1 MHRRVFLQAAAT
13 AAVLGSLDFPG
24 FALAAG
30 SGPEDELIEA
40 WTGEHGGYPA
50 FDKANPTSIK
60 AALDKG
66 MELNKAEIA
75 EIVGNAE
82 TPTFANTIAALED
95 SGRALDR
102 AGRFF
107 YIFTSTMNDKAMQD
121 LQTEMSPIL
130 SAFGDDIVQNARL
143 FARIKAVYDDRAT
156 ASLSPEQNR
165 LVENYYQNFT
175 RQGAALNDADQARLK
190 DLNQKLA
197 SLYTKFSQNVLADE
211 ESYTLSIETEADL
224 DGLPES
230 LREAAAAAAAARGMK
245 GAWVFTNT
253 RSSMEPFLTYS
264 TKRALREKAWRMWI
278 MRGDNGTA
286 TDNKAVISEIL
297 QLRAERAL
305 LLGFKSHADW
315 AVENNMAK
323 TPHAAIDLMMKLWD
337 PAVRRAKEEIA
348 DMQMIADKEDAG
360 IKIEAWDH
368 RFYSEKVRKSTYD
381 LDQNEVKPYLQLDK
395 VRDGMFWVA
404 GKLYGLR
411 FAELEGLPVYH
422 EDVSVYEV
430 TRDGKRVGLW
440 YFDPYARAG
449 KNSGAWMNEYRTQER
464 FKGDVTPIVSNNAN
478 FVKSGAGP
486 VLISWDD
493 ATTMFH
499 EFGHALHGLN
509 SNVTYP
515 SVAGTSVKRDFV
527 EFPSQINE
535 HWFPT
540 PELLNQFALH
550 VDTGKPI
557 PADLLAKIQ
566 KSLKF
571 NQGFKTVEYLASAI
585 YDMKIHLAAT
595 PGGTID
601 PDAFEKSCMAEI
613 GLPREIV
620 MRHRPTQFGHTFSSD
635 GYSAGYYVYLWADA
649 LTADAWELFE
659 ERGVWDPATAKAFL
673 DDILSVGNA
682 VAPDEAFR
690 EFRGRDVDTEALMR
704 LRGFA

>member
-1 MHRRVFLQAAAT
+1 MHRRVFLQFAAT
-13 AAVLGSLDFPG
+13 TAVLGSLKFPG
-24 FALAAG
+24 FALAAE
-30 SGPEDELIEA
+30 SGPEDRLIEV

-50 FDKANPTSIK
+50 FDKVNPTSIK

-66 MELNKAEIA
+66 MELGKAEIA
-75 EIVGNAE
+75 EIAGTAE
-82 TPTFANTIAALED
+82 TPTFANTVAALED

-102 AGRFF
+102 ARRFF
-107 YIFTSTMNDKAMQD
+107 GVFTSTMNDKAMQD
-121 LQTEMSPIL
+121 LQTEMSPVL
-130 SAFGDDIVQNARL
+130 SAFDDDIVQNARL
-143 FARIKAVYDDRAT
+143 FARIKAVYDGRAT
-156 ASLSPEQNR
+156 AGLSPEQNR
-165 LVENYYQNFT
+165 LVESYYQDFT
-175 RQGAALNDADQARLK
+175 RRGAALGDADQAKLK
-190 DLNQKLA
+190 DLNQKLT
-197 SLYTKFSQNVLADE
+197 SLYTKFSQNRLADE
-211 ESYTLSIETEADL
+211 ESYTLTIETEADL

-230 LREAAAAAAAARGMK
+230 LREAAAAAAEEHGVK
-245 GAWVFTNT
+245 DKWVFTNT
-253 RSSMEPFLTYS
+253 RSSMEPLLTYS
-264 TKRALREKAWRMWI
+264 TKRDLREKGWRMWT
-278 MRGDNGTA
+278 MRGDNDTT
-286 TDNKAVISEIL
+286 TDNKAVISKIL
-297 QLRAERAL
+297 QLRTQRAR
-305 LLGFKSHADW
+305 LLGFKTHADW

-323 TPHAAIDLMMKLWD
+323 TPQAAIDLMMKLWA

-348 DMQMIADKEDAG
+348 DMQAIADEEGAG
-360 IKIEAWDH
+360 IKIEAWDY
-368 RFYSEKVRKSTYD
+368 RFYSEKVRKAKYD
-381 LDQNEVKPYLQLDK
+381 LDQNEVKLYLQLDK
-395 VRDGMFWVA
+395 VRDGMFWA
-404 GKLYGLR
+404 AEKLYGLR
-411 FAELEGLPVYH
+411 FAKLEGLPVYH
-422 EDVSVYEV
+422 EDMSVYEV
-430 TRDGKRVGLW
+430 TRDGKRAGLW
-440 YFDPYARAG
+440 YFDPYARVG
-449 KNSGAWMNEYRTQER
+449 KSSGAWMNEYRTQER
-464 FKGDVTPIVSNNAN
+464 FRGDITPIVSNNAN
-478 FVKSGAGP
+478 FVKSGSGP

-493 ATTMFH
+493 AITMFH

-515 SVAGTSVKRDFV
+515 SVAGVAVKRDFV

-540 PELLNQFALH
+540 PELLNKFALH
-550 VDTGKPI
+550 VDTSKPI

-571 NQGFKTVEYLASAI
+571 NQGFSTVEYLASAI

-620 MRHRPTQFGHTFSSD
+620 MRHRPTQFGHTFSGD

-659 ERGVWDPATAKAFL
+659 EKGVWDPAAAKAFL
-673 DDILSVGNA
+673 DDILSVGNS

>member
-1 MHRRVFLQAAAT
+1 MHRRLFLQSAAT
-13 AAVLGSLDFPG
+13 AAVLGSLDFSG
-24 FALAAG
+24 FALVAG
-30 SGPEDELIEA
+30 GNPEDRLIGV

-50 FDKANPTSIK
+50 FDQVNPTSIK
-60 AALDKG
+60 AALAKG
-66 MELNKAEIA
+66 MELSKAEIA
-75 EIVGNAE
+75 RIAGTAE

-102 AGRFF
+102 AQRFF
-107 YIFTSTMNDKAMQD
+107 GIFTSTMNDKAMQD
-121 LQTEMSPIL
+121 LQTEMSPVL
-130 SAFGDDIVQNARL
+130 SAFADDIIQNSRL

-156 ASLSPEQNR
+156 AGLSPEENR
-165 LVENYYQNFT
+165 LVETYYQNFI
-175 RQGAALNDADQARLK
+175 RQGAALDDADQAKLK
-190 DLNQKLA
+190 ELNQKLA
-197 SLYTKFSQNVLADE
+197 SLYTKFSQNELADE
-211 ESYTLSIETEADL
+211 ESYTLTLETEADL
-224 DGLPES
+224 EGLPES
-230 LREAAAAAAAARGMK
+230 LREAAAGAAEARGLK
-245 GAWVFTNT
+245 GKWVFSNT

-264 TKRALREKAWRMWI
+264 TRRDLREKGWRMWI

-286 TDNKAVISEIL
+286 TDNKRVISEIL
-297 QLRAERAL
+297 RLRTRRAR
-305 LLGFKSHADW
+305 LLGFPTHAHW
-315 AVENNMAK
+315 AADNNMAK
-323 TPHAAIDLMMKLWD
+323 TPQAAMDLMMKLWV
-337 PAVRRAKEEIA
+337 PAVRRAREEIA
-348 DMQMIADKEDAG
+348 DMQAIADREGDG
-360 IKIEAWDH
+360 ITIEAWDH
-368 RFYSEKVRKSTYD
+368 RFYSEKVRKATYD
-381 LDQNEVKPYLQLDK
+381 LDQNEVKLYLQLDK
-395 VRDGMFWVA
+395 VRDGMFWAA

-411 FAELEGLPVYH
+411 FAQLDGLPVYH
-422 EDVSVYEV
+422 EDMSVYEV

-449 KNSGAWMNEYRTQER
+449 KSSGAWMNEYRTQER
-464 FKGDVTPIVSNNAN
+464 FRGDVTPIVSNNAN
-478 FVKSGAGP
+478 FVKSGSGP

-493 ATTMFH
+493 AVTMFH

-540 PELLNQFALH
+540 PEVLNRFALH
-550 VDTGKPI
+550 VDTGEPI
-557 PADLLAKIQ
+557 PAELLAKVQ

-571 NQGFKTVEYLASAI
+571 NQGFSTVEYLASAI

-595 PGGTID
+595 PDGTID

-620 MRHRPTQFGHTFSSD
+620 MRHRPTQFGHTFSGD

-659 ERGVWDPATAKAFL
+659 QNGVWDPAIAKAFL

-690 EFRGRDVDTEALMR
+690 AFRGRDVDTEALMR

>member
-1 MHRRVFLQAAAT
+1 MQRRAFLQSAAT
-13 AAVLGSLDFPG
+13 AAVLGTLKFPG
-24 FALAAG
+24 FAIAAE
-30 SGPEDELIEA
+30 SGPEDKLIEV

-50 FDKANPTSIK
+50 FDQVNPTSIK
-60 AALDKG
+60 AALAKG
-66 MELNKAEIA
+66 MELSRAEIA
-75 EIVGNAE
+75 EIAGTVE

-102 AGRFF
+102 AQRFF
-107 YIFTSTMNDKAMQD
+107 GIFTSTMNDTAMQD
-121 LQTEMSPIL
+121 LQTEMSPVL
-130 SAFGDDIVQNARL
+130 SAFGDDIIQNARL
-143 FARIKAVYDDRAT
+143 FARIKAVYDGRAT
-156 ASLSPEQNR
+156 AGLSPEQKR

-175 RQGAALNDADQARLK
+175 RQGAALNDADQATLK
-190 DLNQKLA
+190 ELNQKLA
-197 SLYTKFSQNVLADE
+197 SLYTKFSQNELADE
-211 ESYTLSIETEADL
+211 ESYRLTIETEADL
-224 DGLPES
+224 EGLPES
-230 LREAAAAAAAARGMK
+230 LRDAAAAAAEARGVK
-245 GAWVFTNT
+245 GKWVFINT
-253 RSSMEPFLTYS
+253 RSSMEPFLTYAV
-264 TKRALREKAWRMWI
+264 KRDLREKGWRMWT

-297 QLRAERAL
+297 QLRTQRAR
-305 LLGFKSHADW
+305 LLGFSTHAHW
-315 AVENNMAK
+315 TVENNMAK
-323 TPHAAIDLMMKLWD
+323 TPQVAMDLMMKLWD
-337 PAVRRAKEEIA
+337 PALRRAREEIA
-348 DMQMIADKEDAG
+348 DMQAIADKEGAG
-360 IKIEAWDH
+360 ITIEAWDH
-368 RFYSEKVRKSTYD
+368 RFYSEKVRKATYD
-381 LDQNEVKPYLQLDK
+381 LDQNEVKFYLQLDK
-395 VRDGMFWVA
+395 VREGMFWA
-404 GKLYGLR
+404 AERLYGLR
-411 FAELEGLPVYH
+411 FAKLDGLPVYH

-449 KNSGAWMNEYRTQER
+449 KSSGAWMNEYRTQER
-464 FKGDVTPIVSNNAN
+464 FKADSTPIVSNNAN
-478 FVKSGAGP
+478 FVKSGPGP

-493 ATTMFH
+493 AVTMFH

-515 SVAGTSVKRDFV
+515 GVAGTSVKRDFV

-540 PELLNQFALH
+540 PELLNRFALH
-550 VDTGKPI
+550 VDTGRPI
-557 PADLLAKIQ
+557 PAELLAKIH

-571 NQGFKTVEYLASAI
+571 NQGFSTVEFLASAI
-585 YDMKIHLAAT
+585 YDMRIHLAAT

-620 MRHRPTQFGHTFSSD
+620 MRHRPTQFGHIFSGD

-659 ERGVWDPATAKAFL
+659 QRGVWDPATAKAFL

-690 EFRGRDVDTEALMR
+690 KFRGRDVDTEALMR

>member
-1 MHRRVFLQAAAT
+1 MQRRVFLQSVAT
-13 AAVLGSLDFPG
+13 AAVLGSLRFPG
-24 FALAAG
+24 LALAAG
-30 SGPEDELIEA
+30 SDPEDKLIEV

-50 FDKANPTSIK
+50 FDQVNPTSIK
-60 AALDKG
+60 AALEKG
-66 MELNKAEIA
+66 MELSRAEIA
-75 EIVGNAE
+75 EIAGTAE

-102 AGRFF
+102 AQRFF
-107 YIFTSTMNDKAMQD
+107 DIFTSTMNDQAMQD

-130 SAFGDDIVQNARL
+130 SAFGDDIIQNARL
-143 FARIKAVYDDRAT
+143 FARIKAVHDGRAT
-156 ASLSPEQNR
+156 AGLSPEQVR
-165 LVENYYQNFT
+165 LVENYYQDFT
-175 RQGAALNDADQARLK
+175 RQGAALDDADQATLK

-197 SLYTKFSQNVLADE
+197 SLYTRFSQNELADE
-211 ESYTLSIETEADL
+211 ESYRLTIETEADL
-224 DGLPES
+224 EGLPES
-230 LREAAAAAAAARGMK
+230 QREAAAAAAEAHGAK
-245 GAWVFTNT
+245 GKWVFTNT

-264 TKRALREKAWRMWI
+264 ARRDLREKGWRMWI

-297 QLRAERAL
+297 QLRTQRAR
-305 LLGFKSHADW
+305 LLGFETHAHW
-315 AVENNMAK
+315 TVENNMAK
-323 TPHAAIDLMMKLWD
+323 TPQAAMDLMMKLWG
-337 PAVRRAKEEIA
+337 PALRRAQKEIA
-348 DMQMIADKEDAG
+348 DMQAIADQAG
-360 IKIEAWDH
+360 DGITIEAWDH
-368 RFYSEKVRKSTYD
+368 RFYSEKVRKATYD
-381 LDQNEVKPYLQLDK
+381 LDQNEVKSYLQLDK
-395 VRDGMFWVA
+395 VREGMFWA
-404 GKLYGLR
+404 AERLYGLR
-411 FAELEGLPVYH
+411 FAKLDGLPVYH

-430 TRDGKRVGLW
+430 TRDGKRAGLW

-449 KNSGAWMNEYRTQER
+449 KSSGAWMNEYRTQER
-464 FKGDVTPIVSNNAN
+464 FQADVTPIVSNNAN
-478 FVKSGAGP
+478 FVKSGSGP

-493 ATTMFH
+493 AVTMFH

-515 SVAGTSVKRDFV
+515 GVAGTSVKRDFV

-540 PELLNQFALH
+540 PELLNRFALH
-550 VDTGKPI
+550 VDTGRPI
-557 PADLLAKIQ
+557 PAELLAKVH

-571 NQGFKTVEYLASAI
+571 NQGFGTVEFLASAI
-585 YDMKIHLAAT
+585 YDMRIHLAAT
-595 PGGTID
+595 PDGTID
-601 PDAFEKSCMAEI
+601 PGAFEKSCMAEI

-620 MRHRPTQFGHTFSSD
+620 MRHRPTQFGHIFSGD

-659 ERGVWDPATAKAFL
+659 QRGVWDPATAKAFH

-690 EFRGRDVDTEALMR
+690 RFRGRDVDTEALMR